1 MQCHIHDKIDNDC
14 MLCLP
19 TKKQYVLIELDNK
32 QDKNTIMRTILIAQ
46 ERGDFNFSLNIDSN
60 FKLNNIPK
68 IENY

>member
-1 MQCHIHDKIDNDC
+1 MNN
-14 MLCLP
+14 
-19 TKKQYVLIELDNK
+19 KKQYVLIELDNK

-60 FKLNNIPK
+60 FKLNTIPK